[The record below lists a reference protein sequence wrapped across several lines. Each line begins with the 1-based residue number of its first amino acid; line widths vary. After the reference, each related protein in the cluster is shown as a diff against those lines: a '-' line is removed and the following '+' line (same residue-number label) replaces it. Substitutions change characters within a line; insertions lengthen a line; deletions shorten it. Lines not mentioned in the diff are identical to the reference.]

1 MTPNKECSMLSRNS
15 TLAFAGICS
24 LTLAALADD
33 WPQWR
38 GPERT
43 GISKETGLLTEWPVG
58 GPKLVWHEKHTADGF
73 STPALVGSR
82 PYLISNRGM
91 DNEFVQARAVKDG
104 EPVWS
109 TTIGKVGP
117 NQKVNYPGS
126 RSTPSVDGEFLYA
139 LGSDG
144 DLA

>member
-1 MTPNKECSMLSRNS
+1 MKLRYSFL
-15 TLAFAGICS
+15 TLVGFTS
-24 LTLAALADD
+24 LTLAVAAND

-43 GISKETGLLTEWPVG
+43 GISKETGLLKEWPEG
-58 GPKLVWHEKHTADGF
+58 GPKLLWQAKDIGDGY
-73 STPALVGSR
+73 STPSVVGQR
-82 PYLISNRGM
+82 LYLISNRGM

-126 RSTPSVDGEFLYA
+126 RSTPTVEGEFL
-139 LGSDG
+139 
-144 DLA
+144 